1 MTVGAIILAAGASS
15 RMGKPKATLR
25 YRGGTFLN
33 GLVGLYSRFCDPVI
47 AVLGYH
53 ADAVRESIDPSQRVI
68 AAANPAP
75 ERGMLSSLQC
85 GLRALPPGLDGFL
98 FTPVDLPAVS
108 EGTVRTL
115 LDRFRASGAS
125 RICIPVHTG
134 RNGHPVVCPNSL
146 AAEFLDLDT
155 GGSPKSVIA
164 ANEARVDRIP
174 VDDAGAVNDIDTPR
188 DYEELSA

>member
-15 RMGKPKATLR
+15 RMGKPKATLP
-25 YRGGTFLN
+25 YRGGTFLS
-33 GLVGLYSRFCDPVI
+33 GLVELYSGFCDPVI

-53 ADAVRESIDPSQRVI
+53 SDAVRSSLDPSRPVAVVQ
-68 AAANPAP
+68 NPAP

-85 GLRALPPGLDGFL
+85 GLRALPAGLDGFL

-108 EGTVRTL
+108 ERTVRTL
-115 LDRFRASGAS
+115 LERFHASGATS
-125 RICIPVHTG
+125 VCIPVHAG
-134 RNGHPVVCPNSL
+134 RNGHPVVCPRTI
-146 AAEFLDLDT
+146 AAEFLALDP
-155 GGSPKSVIA
+155 GASPKTVIA
-164 ANEARVDRIP
+164 ANEARVERVA